1 MISAF
6 SIDDKKS
13 NIARI
18 ISEHRS
24 EYILGFQN
32 NDIQQISKLSLKNQL
47 YYIGD
52 FIKYSVTN
60 NSISNIEL
68 LPRKNV
74 ICKSSNTT
82 KKSYNFSE
90 YNQILA
96 TNVDQL
102 FIFIPLDKNFSLSK
116 IERYIL
122 VFSQQNVNVTIVLS
136 KKDLFSN
143 YKEYLSQVKQ
153 LYPKINICPIS
164 LYDELSIKKFKEL
177 LIPGK
182 TGMFIGS
189 SGAGKSSLLN
199 HLQTNYKARV
209 NNVRND
215 YKGKHTTTSSLIIFC
230 PEIEYNIIDTPGFK
244 SIDTTLDIDK
254 KILFEEI
261 EEYAKYCK
269 FNDCLHLTEP
279 KCAVKEAVN
288 NNIIR
293 PEILERYHYN
303 IKKLELLSKRRTNWR
318 L

>member
-122 VFSQQNVNVTIVLS
+122 VFSQQNVDVTIVLS

-164 LYDELSIKKFKEL
+164 LYDEL
-177 LIPGK
+177 
-182 TGMFIGS
+182 
-189 SGAGKSSLLN
+189 
-199 HLQTNYKARV
+199 QTS
-209 NNVRND
+209 D
-215 YKGKHTTTSSLIIFC
+215 Q
-230 PEIEYNIIDTPGFK
+230 E
-244 SIDTTLDIDK
+244 
-254 KILFEEI
+254 
-261 EEYAKYCK
+261 
-269 FNDCLHLTEP
+269 
-279 KCAVKEAVN
+279 
-288 NNIIR
+288 
-293 PEILERYHYN
+293 
-303 IKKLELLSKRRTNWR
+303 
-318 L
+318 